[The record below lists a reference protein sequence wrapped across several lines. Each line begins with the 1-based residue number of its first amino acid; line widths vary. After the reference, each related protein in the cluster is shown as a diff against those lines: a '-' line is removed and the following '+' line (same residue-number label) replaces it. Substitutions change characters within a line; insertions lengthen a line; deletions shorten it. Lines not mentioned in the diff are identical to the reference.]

1 MTTIEKSAFYECSS
15 LTNIEIPEGVTE
27 IEWYTFE
34 GCTSLISIKLP
45 KSITEI
51 GNSAFLGCS
60 SLTDIEI
67 PEGVL
72 GIRDSTFYGCSSL
85 TNIEIPEG
93 VTEIGIY
100 AFYGCSSL
108 TNIEIP
114 EGVTEIGGGA
124 FRGCSSLTGIKI
136 PEGVTE
142 IGDGA
147 FEKCNKLIIY
157 VEADSVGHK
166 YAEENKI
173 GYILNGEANTISKEY
188 EVKEGETWDI
198 SEKGDE
204 SVIAKWTLSDKTLR
218 ISGKGKMKNWR
229 DNNEKEDW
237 HNSQYTNIIESVII
251 EDGITNIGVRAFEN
265 CINLA
270 SIEIPEGVTEIGE
283 YAFYGCSS
291 LIKIEIP
298 EGVIEIGDYAFYG
311 CSSLTNIKIPEGV
324 TEIGD
329 NVFEE
334 CSSLIGIEIPEGV
347 TEIGNSAFEEC
358 SSLIGIEIPEGV
370 TKIEYDVFEG
380 CSSLTDIKIPE
391 GVTKIGADAF
401 YECSN
406 LTNIEIPEGVTEIGR
421 GAFFGCSSLTN
432 IEIPEGVTEIGNYAF
447 SGCSSLKVILL
458 RENLIDIG
466 NLSIDIPIYTKPN
479 SMAHKYAEENEQGYV
494 LDEKEPDIKILVDKV
509 ITNKKQTLTIPVE
522 VKDNYEIVGVKE
534 ETIKYAISDSNVQ
547 VPPDEK
553 FTNNVIDGKITY
565 EMQEGK
571 KYIWVMA
578 EDNLGNRAT
587 AVSEE
592 INLDTKAPELEI
604 TYNPSEKTT
613 QNVIVTIKANE
624 EIQEIEGWTI
634 SADKRILTK
643 EYDENMEETIIVKD
657 MLGNE
662 TIAQI
667 SVQNIV
673 GEMQKGDINID
684 DKIDITDIILL
695 KRHLIAGNRTNWKLT
710 GDNLELADMNENG
723 KVDISDLLLL
733 KREVAQNI

>member
-1 MTTIEKSAFYECSS
+1 MKLDLLFFSVYGCSS
-15 LTNIEIPEGVTE
+15 LTNIKIPEGVTE
-27 IEWYTFE
+27 I
-34 GCTSLISIKLP
+34 
-45 KSITEI
+45 
-51 GNSAFLGCS
+51 GNNAFGGCS
-60 SLTDIEI
+60 SLTDIEL
-67 PEGVL
+67 PEGVTTI
-72 GIRDSTFYGCSSL
+72 GQNAFYGCSSL
-85 TNIEIPEG
+85 TKIEILEG
-93 VTEIGIY
+93 VTYIAHS

-114 EGVTEIGGGA
+114 ESVTSIGWNA
-124 FRGCSSLTGIKI
+124 FSGCNSLKSINVDVNNKNYMSENGILFNRNK
-136 PEGVTE
+136 T
-142 IGDGA
+142 
-147 FEKCNKLIIY
+147 KLIQFPAGKNDIK
-157 VEADSVGHK
+157 K
-166 YAEENKI
+166 Y
-173 GYILNGEANTISKEY
+173 
-188 EVKEGETWDI
+188 
-198 SEKGDE
+198 
-204 SVIAKWTLSDKTLR
+204 
-218 ISGKGKMKNWR
+218 
-229 DNNEKEDW
+229 
-237 HNSQYTNIIESVII
+237 Q
-251 EDGITNIGVRAFEN
+251 
-265 CINLA
+265 
-270 SIEIPEGVTEIGE
+270 
-283 YAFYGCSS
+283 
-291 LIKIEIP
+291 
-298 EGVIEIGDYAFYG
+298 
-311 CSSLTNIKIPEGV
+311 IPEGV

-380 CSSLTDIKIPE
+380 CSSLTAIEIPEGVTEIGSYAFKGCSSLTDIKIPE
-391 GVTKIGADAF
+391 GVTKIGDDAF

-406 LTNIEIPEGVTEIGR
+406 LANIEIPEGVTEIGD
-421 GAFFGCSSLTN
+421 AVFFGCSSLK
-432 IEIPEGVTEIGNYAF
+432 G
-447 SGCSSLKVILL
+447 ILL
-458 RENLIDIG
+458 RENIINIG
-466 NLSIDIPIYTKPN
+466 DLSYDVPIIYTKRN
-479 SMAHKYAEENEQGYV
+479 SMAHKYAEKNELEYI
-494 LDEKEPDIKILVDKV
+494 LDEREPDIRILIDKLS
-509 ITNKKQTLTIPVE
+509 TNKKQTLTIPVE

-534 ETIKYAISDSNVQ
+534 ETIKYAISDSNLQ
-547 VPPDEK
+547 VPPDEE

-604 TYNPSEKTT
+604 TYTPSGKTT

-657 MLGNE
+657 MLENE